1 MTTVTAS
8 TTTTT
13 QLTLDQQRV
22 EFAKRKFIAMPL
34 AGTIVWL
41 VIGILGMQLPD
52 NKMVWPT
59 FIGTGCIAY
68 LGMFISK
75 FTGENFMDK
84 SRPKNT
90 FDSLFMMTVLM
101 AWLVFAIAMPF
112 AMVDYTSIPLSL
124 GILAGLMWLPFS
136 WMIQHWVG
144 MFHTIA
150 RTITVVALWFLLP
163 ENRFVAI
170 PFAIVFIYLI
180 TIYVLLNRKREA

>member
-1 MTTVTAS
+1 MATVPAS
-8 TTTTT
+8 E
-13 QLTLDQQRV
+13 LTLDQQRV

-41 VIGILGMQLPD
+41 IIGIAGTQLAAV
-52 NKMVWPT
+52 KMLWICY
-59 FIGTGCIAY
+59 IGTGSIAY

-90 FDSLFMMTVLM
+90 FDTLFMMTVAM
-101 AWLVFAIAMPF
+101 AWLVFAIALPF
-112 AMVDYTSIPLSL
+112 ATVDYTSVPLSL

-136 WMIQHWVG
+136 WMIQHWIG
-144 MFHTIA
+144 IFHTVV
-150 RTITVVALWFLLP
+150 RTVLVLVLWYLLP
-163 ENRFVAI
+163 ESRFVAI

-180 TIYVLLNRKREA
+180 TIYVLLNRKIEG